1 MKHTPTPGAKPR
13 ITPTNLAPIW
23 VRKNQENKK

>member
-1 MKHTPTPGAKPR
+1 MKHTPTPGAKPT
-13 ITPTNLAPIW
+13 ITPNQLAPIW